1 MNNPTSPASY
11 KTAIREGYLQKD
23 GELQLYDHVVSGKNN
38 NVLLMVDSDV
48 LYGIVEKD
56 TLTSVFSSS
65 SDSLIGG
72 TTDSRTIGCGF

>member
-1 MNNPTSPASY
+1 
-11 KTAIREGYLQKD
+11 
-23 GELQLYDHVVSGKNN
+23 
-38 NVLLMVDSDV
+38 MVDSDV

-72 TTDSRTIGCGF
+72 TTDSRTIDGRHKTLINVQL